1 VWSTR
6 ILTTTRGSVRREIQI
21 RRPAGEVWE
30 LVGDPAR
37 IHEWFPGIVSCSV
50 SGDERVIT
58 TDAGQS
64 ITEKVVT
71 LDPLQRRFQYAMD
84 WPICREHLGTVDVLE
99 LNERSCLVV
108 YGTDAEP
115 ATMALTIGGAAGAA
129 LGQLRDLLEAWG

>member
-1 VWSTR
+1 
-6 ILTTTRGSVRREIQI
+6 LNANRGSVRREIKIQH
-21 RRPAGEVWE
+21 PAAEVWE

-37 IHEWFPGIVSCSV
+37 IQEWFPGIVSSSV

-64 ITEKVVT
+64 ITERVIT

-99 LNERSCLVV
+99 LDERTCLVV

-115 ATMALTIGGAAGAA
+115 ATMALTLGGAAGAA
-129 LGQLRDLLEAWG
+129 LGQLRDLIEAGD